1 MAYGL
6 FCFKLFEN
14 GEQCSKEDNIT
25 DWNSP
30 PIYDKYL
37 DEDCE
42 LFLRRTI
49 VEDDDQSLFSQGEAI
64 THTNDENFI
73 VQIQKVT
80 HFTEDN
86 CLEIGDFIWEGFMQ
100 RELIRMGLSFTI
112 QQLSKEVNLGSIHE
126 YGDLFPTWASC
137 ATPWQNKLQI
147 RIRSTRFVMSE
158 KRLMSSML
166 VALVLLNQRGW
177 KGLTGNPIDR
187 GKDDFKHE
195 IGVLFGERLHSSF
208 ICQATMVSPQLS
220 MYGF

>member
-1 MAYGL
+1 M
-6 FCFKLFEN
+6 
-14 GEQCSKEDNIT
+14 
-25 DWNSP
+25 
-30 PIYDKYL
+30 
-37 DEDCE
+37 
-42 LFLRRTI
+42 RRKI

-80 HFTEDN
+80 HFTEEN
-86 CLEIGDFIWEGFMQ
+86 CLEIGDFIWKGFMQ
-100 RELIRMGLSFTI
+100 RELIRMVLSFTI

-126 YGDLFPTWASC
+126 HANLFPAWASC
-137 ATPWQNKLQI
+137 ATLWRNKLQI

-166 VALVLLNQRGW
+166 VALVLLNLRRW

-208 ICQATMVSPQLS
+208 ICQATMVSQQLS
-220 MYGF
+220 MYGFQVKPSRN